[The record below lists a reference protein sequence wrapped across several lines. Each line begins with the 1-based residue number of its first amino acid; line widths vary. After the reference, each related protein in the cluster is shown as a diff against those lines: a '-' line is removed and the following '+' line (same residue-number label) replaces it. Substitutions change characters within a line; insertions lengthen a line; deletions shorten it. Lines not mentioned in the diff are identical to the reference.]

1 MSMKKSI
8 VLACIFYSCLS
19 YGQAFRGKKDVK
31 FHVGFNIQD
40 HANGIQACFDKGLA
54 DNISVGIAGTYLLST
69 DNYMGGSKPYA
80 KDLMD
85 IKARFNANIGDVLG
99 LKPKMDVY
107 PGLDLSLKNFGGH
120 LGFRWFFSSGFGVYA
135 EAGLPIKYYR
145 RTVENYTR
153 FHNQFY
159 TNIGASFNL

>member
-1 MSMKKSI
+1 MKKSI
-8 VLACIFYSCLS
+8 VLVFLCLS
-19 YGQAFRGKKDVK
+19 FLSNAQAFRGKKDMK
-31 FHVGFNIQD
+31 FQIGFNMQE
-40 HANGIQACFDKGLA
+40 HANGIHASIDKGLA
-54 DNISVGIAGTYLLST
+54 ENISVGLAGTFLLST
-69 DNYMGGSKPYA
+69 NNYLGGSKPYA

-145 RTVENYTR
+145 RTVENYTY
-153 FHNQFY
+153 FNNQFY

>member
-1 MSMKKSI
+1 
-8 VLACIFYSCLS
+8 
-19 YGQAFRGKKDVK
+19 
-31 FHVGFNIQD
+31 
-40 HANGIQACFDKGLA
+40 
-54 DNISVGIAGTYLLST
+54 
-69 DNYMGGSKPYA
+69 MGGSKPYA

-145 RTVENYTR
+145 RTVVEYTR

>member
-1 MSMKKSI
+1 MKNSI
-8 VLACIFYSCLS
+8 VWALLCVSFIT
-19 YGQAFRGKKDVK
+19 YGQAFRGKKDMK
-31 FHVGFNIQD
+31 FQVGFNMQKN
-40 HANGIQACFDKGLA
+40 ANGIHGSIDKGLA
-54 DNISVGIAGTYLLST
+54 DNISVGLAATYLLST
-69 DNYMGGSKPYA
+69 DKYLGSTPYA

-135 EAGLPIKYYR
+135 EAGLPIKYYK
-145 RTVENYTR
+145 RTVKDYAL

-159 TNIGASFNL
+159 LNVGTSFNL